1 MERPGDGGHTS
12 GRNIYLDNVELEEA
26 RKRWFALCDE
36 LGVPVPLPSVEL
48 VTGDSEGMVTSEP
61 LFARVSSPPFHS
73 SAMDGVAVRAAST
86 YGASEVS
93 PVTLRLGEE
102 VEFIDT
108 GEPLPP
114 GFDAVIMVEDLNA
127 VDEGIFE
134 ITRPAAPWQHV
145 RPLGEDIV
153 QTELVL
159 PRGHRI
165 RPADIGALL
174 NAGIAKVP
182 VRRRPVVAII
192 PTGTELVEDPGDL
205 GPGRVMESNS
215 WVLAA
220 FARSLGAEAIRMDL
234 VIDDYESIRSSVEE
248 ALQRAD
254 VVVVNAGTSAGRE
267 DFTRAVI
274 AELGRVAVH
283 GVAMRPGKPVVLG
296 AARGRAVVGLP
307 GFPVANFRGA
317 QEFLEPMVL
326 AMMGLP
332 PLRPPSIGAHLAR
345 KVFSTPGFDEFVQV
359 KLGRVGNEVV
369 AVPLPRGS
377 GVSMSLVRSDGV
389 VRIPAGSEG
398 LERWKEVEV
407 ILHHADANIEGTILA
422 IGSHDISLDLLAS
435 RIRQVDPALG
445 LASAN
450 VGSMGG
456 IMAVKQGQAHI
467 AGTHLL
473 DPETGEFNVPYIL
486 RQMSPGEAVLI
497 TLGRREQ
504 GILVPPGNPRGITGI
519 EDLARDDV
527 LFINRQKGSGTRLL
541 LDFSLNEEG
550 LDPGQVSGYE
560 REVFTHTAVAAAVA
574 GGTADA
580 GLGVLAAA
588 RALGL
593 DFVGVSSERYDLLV
607 AASFTGTRRFEA
619 LMEVLRDPSYRSE
632 VEALGGYDLS
642 HSGEEIPLGGE
653 REDG

>member
-1 MERPGDGGHTS
+1 MDKSGDSGHAS

-26 RKRWFALCDE
+26 GKRWFALCE
-36 LGVPVPLPSVEL
+36 EMGVPVPLPSVRV

-73 SAMDGVAVRAAST
+73 SAMDGVAVSAAST
-86 YGASEVS
+86 YGASEAT
-93 PVTLRLGEE
+93 PVTLRLGKDIEL
-102 VEFIDT
+102 IDT
-108 GEPLPP
+108 GEPLPQ
-114 GFDAVIMVEDLNA
+114 GFDAVIMVEDLSE
-127 VDEGIFE
+127 VGEGAFE
-134 ITRPAAPWQHV
+134 VIKPAAPWQHV

-174 NAGIAKVP
+174 NAGLASVP
-182 VRRRPVVAII
+182 VSRRPVVAII
-192 PTGTELVEDPGDL
+192 PTGTELVEDPRDL

-220 FARSLGAEAIRMDL
+220 FVRSLGAEAIRLDL
-234 VIDDYESIRSSVEE
+234 VRDDYETIRSSVEE
-248 ALQRAD
+248 ALERAD
-254 VVVVNAGTSAGRE
+254 VVVINAGTSAGRE

-274 AELGRVAVH
+274 EELGRLAVH

-296 AARGRAVVGLP
+296 AARGRAAIGLP

-317 QEFLEPMVL
+317 QEFLEPMIL

-332 PLRPPSIGAHLAR
+332 PLRPPSIKAHLAR
-345 KVFSTPGFDEFVQV
+345 KVFSVPGFDEFLQV
-359 KLGRVGNEVV
+359 KLGRVGTDVV

-389 VRIPAGSEG
+389 VRIPGESEG

-407 ILHHADANIEGTILA
+407 ILHHADANIDGTILV

-435 RIRQVDPALG
+435 RIKQVDPSLG

-473 DPETGEFNVPYIL
+473 DPETGQFNVPHVL
-486 RQMSPGEAVLI
+486 RQIPHGEAVLI
-497 TLGRREQ
+497 TLGMRQQ
-504 GILVPPGNPRGITGI
+504 GLLVPPGNP
-519 EDLARDDV
+519 
-527 LFINRQKGSGTRLL
+527 KGL
-541 LDFSLNEEG
+541 SLI
-550 LDPGQVSGYE
+550 
-560 REVFTHTAVAAAVA
+560 H
-574 GGTADA
+574 
-580 GLGVLAAA
+580 
-588 RALGL
+588 
-593 DFVGVSSERYDLLV
+593 
-607 AASFTGTRRFEA
+607 
-619 LMEVLRDPSYRSE
+619 
-632 VEALGGYDLS
+632 
-642 HSGEEIPLGGE
+642 I
-653 REDG
+653 